1 MKEWSR
7 TRIRGGKTIGFV
19 PTMGYLHEGHL
30 SLMRKA
36 REENDRLVA
45 SIFVNPTQFGRNE
58 DLGSY
63 PKAPESDATK
73 CEACGVDAL
82 FMPRN
87 EDMYGADFQTYVQ
100 VEKVS
105 GPLCGASRPGHF
117 KGVATVVLKLFNI
130 ILPAAAY
137 FGEKDYQQLQVIKTM
152 VRDLDLDVRIVACPT
167 VRESDG
173 LAMSSRNSYLSA
185 EERQQAV
192 CLYQALDA
200 ADRLFL
206 NGEADPERY
215 LEAMRDRISERP
227 SAQVDYVEL
236 VHPATL
242 ERLDKVNASGA
253 LAIMAVRMG
262 TTRLID
268 NKLLGRGG
276 FHTMS

>member
-1 MKEWSR
+1 MKKWSR
-7 TRIRGGKTIGFV
+7 ARIRGDKTIGFV

-30 SLMRKA
+30 SLMHKA
-36 REENDRLVA
+36 REQNDSLVA

-63 PKAPESDATK
+63 PKATESDAKK
-73 CEACGVDAL
+73 CEECGVDAL
-82 FMPRN
+82 FMPQN
-87 EDMYGADFQTYVQ
+87 EDIYGDDFQTYVH

-117 KGVATVVLKLFNI
+117 KGVATVVLKLFNL
-130 ILPAAAY
+130 ILPTAAY

-152 VRDLDLDVRIVACPT
+152 VRDLDLDVQIVACPT

-173 LAMSSRNSYLSA
+173 LAMSSRNSYLSV
-185 EERQQAV
+185 EERRQAV
-192 CLYQALDA
+192 CLYQALEA

-206 NGEADPERY
+206 NGEADLESY
-215 LEAMRDRISERP
+215 LKAMRDRISERP
-227 SAQVDYVEL
+227 SAQIDYVEL
-236 VHPATL
+236 VHPETL
-242 ERLDKVNASGA
+242 QRLEKVNASGA
-253 LAIMAVRMG
+253 LAIMAVRIG